1 VILVTEGKLPIIE
14 LEGVNQRYT
23 LGGHTID
30 ALNNINLSI
39 FKEEFIMVM
48 GPSGSGKSTL
58 INVMAGLERPAA
70 GTVRINQEELST
82 LSDRDLCQLR
92 RHTLGFVFQ
101 FFNLHP
107 VLNALENVE
116 LPMLISGL
124 KRKYREPRALEL
136 LRLVNLENRKNH
148 QPHELSGGEKQR
160 VGIARSLANDPEVI
174 LADEPTG
181 DLDSAIGNEIMTLLR
196 SLNQTHK
203 KTIVCVTHDEEM
215 LKAGMRLIK
224 MEDGYII
231 SDSYL

>member
-1 VILVTEGKLPIIE
+1 VIQVSEGKVPFIE
-14 LEGVNQRYT
+14 LENVNQRYT
-23 LGGHTID
+23 LGGYTID

-58 INVMAGLERPAA
+58 INVMAGLEQPAA
-70 GTVRINQEELST
+70 GTVRINQEELSS
-82 LSDRDLCQLR
+82 LSDRELCELR
-92 RHTLGFVFQ
+92 RHKLGFVFQ
-101 FFNLHP
+101 LFNLHP

-116 LPMLISGL
+116 LPMLISGI
-124 KRKYREPRALEL
+124 KRESREPRALEL
-136 LRLVNLENRKNH
+136 LRLVNLENRKHH

-160 VGIARSLANDPEVI
+160 IGIARSLANDPDVI

-181 DLDSAIGNEIMTLLR
+181 DLDSVTGNEIMTLLR
-196 SLNQTHK
+196 SLNQRYG

-224 MEDGYII
+224 MEDGYIV